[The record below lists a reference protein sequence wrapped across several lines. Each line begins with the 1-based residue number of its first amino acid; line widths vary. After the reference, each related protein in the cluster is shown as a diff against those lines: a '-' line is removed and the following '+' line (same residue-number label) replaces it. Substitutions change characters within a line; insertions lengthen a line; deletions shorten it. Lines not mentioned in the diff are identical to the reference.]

1 MLGAGGALC
10 LPWLLPAAAAQAPA
24 AAVPVPAL
32 DEDTDTP
39 YVPTPIEV
47 VERMLQLAAVGPT
60 DFLIDLGSGDG
71 RIVTTAASRFGA
83 RGLGIEID
91 PRLVKRSNQHAHELG
106 VADRARFRAEDLFA
120 TDLSPATVITMY
132 LLPRVVQML
141 TPRLAALRPGVRIVS
156 HDYALSSEWRP
167 DFTIRMSVPDKPVGH
182 DKHSLLML
190 WTVPANVAGTW
201 RWTLPPEHG
210 GQPVVL
216 TLSQRHQVLAARCTI
231 GDTKVDVIGPRIEGQ
246 RLRFLLEP
254 VTGGARLSHE
264 FDGTVSGDAVAGQVI
279 YDGEPLTRPAP
290 WKARRGAV

>member
-1 MLGAGGALC
+1 MLGAAGALW
-10 LPWLLPAAAAQAPA
+10 LPWLPPAAAA
-24 AAVPVPAL
+24 PVAAL

-47 VERMLQLAAVGPT
+47 VERMLQLAEVGPK

-71 RIVTTAASRFGA
+71 RIVTTAAARFGA

-91 PRLVKRSNQHAHELG
+91 PRLVRRSNEYARRLG
-106 VADRARFRAEDLFA
+106 VAERVQFRAEDLFT
-120 TDLSPATVITMY
+120 TDLSPASVITMY
-132 LLPRVVQML
+132 LLPKVVQML

-156 HDYALSSEWRP
+156 HDYALSPEWRP
-167 DFTIRMSVPDKPVGH
+167 DFTIRMAVPDKPVGH

-190 WTVPANVAGTW
+190 WTVPAQVAGTW
-201 RWTLPPEHG
+201 RWTLPPERG

-216 TLSQRHQVLAARCTI
+216 ALAQRQQMLKAQCTI
-231 GDTKVDVIGPRIEGQ
+231 GEVKVDVIGPRIEGE

-254 VTGGARLSHE
+254 VAGGARLSHE
-264 FDGTVSGDAVAGQVI
+264 FDGTVAGDTVTGQVI

-290 WKARRGAV
+290 WKARRGAA